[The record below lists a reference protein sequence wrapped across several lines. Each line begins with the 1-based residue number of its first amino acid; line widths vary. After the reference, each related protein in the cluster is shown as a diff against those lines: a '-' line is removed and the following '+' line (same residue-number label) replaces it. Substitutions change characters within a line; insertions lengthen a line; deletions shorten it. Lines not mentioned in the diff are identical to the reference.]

1 MARRLRRRRVEVVS
15 NEPGSVAV
23 PGKLAR
29 NIMHFGRVL
38 RAAGLAV
45 GPGSILDAIGAVEA
59 ASFSDRADFHATLR
73 AVFVKKREDMAV
85 FDEAF
90 RIFWRKRGFLEKLM
104 ALTFPVAEPRGEEK
118 PKPDAGAT
126 RVAEAMQ
133 AQRAPEAAA
142 PVELDASFTYSQTEV
157 LQRKDFAQM
166 SAEEIATAKAAIARL
181 RLADDAIGTR
191 RYKIDSCGRRIDL
204 RTSIRRSLRTGGVVV
219 DLTRRSRRMRL
230 SPVVALCDIS
240 GSMSDYTR
248 IFLHFLHAISVS
260 RPHVDVFL
268 FGTRLSN
275 VTRALRNKDVDE
287 ALASC
292 SDAVEDWS
300 GGTRIAASL
309 HLFNRQWSRR
319 VLSRGA
325 IVILFTDG
333 LEREET
339 LDHAAE
345 MDRLARSCRKLV
357 WVNPLLRFEAFVPK
371 ASGIRAML
379 PHVDEFRPIHNL
391 RSMRELC
398 EHLGR
403 PDQKGSA
410 ADPRLWLERVG

>member
-1 MARRLRRRRVEVVS
+1 MPNAS
-15 NEPGSVAV
+15 PSPAV
-23 PGKLAR
+23 PGKLAQ
-29 NIMHFGRVL
+29 NVMHFGRVL
-38 RAAGLAV
+38 RAAGLSV
-45 GPGSILDAIGAVEA
+45 GPGSVIDAIAAVEA
-59 ASFSDRADFHATLR
+59 AGFSDRKDFHATLQ

-90 RIFWRKRGFLEKLM
+90 RVFWRKRGFLEKLIAM
-104 ALTFPVAEPRGEEK
+104 MSPIAK
-118 PKPDAGAT
+118 PPGDDKQKPDAGAT

-133 AQRAPEAAA
+133 AQRAPEEAPP
-142 PVELDASFTYSQTEV
+142 PVEVDASFTFSQTEV

-166 SAEEIATAKAAIARL
+166 SAEEIAAAKQAIAKL
-181 RLADDAIGTR
+181 RLPDDALETR
-191 RYKIDSCGRRIDL
+191 RYEVRSRGRRIDL
-204 RTSIRRSLRTGGVVV
+204 RTSIRRSLRTGGAIV
-219 DLTRRSRRMRL
+219 DLTRRSRRTRL
-230 SPVVALCDIS
+230 SPIVAVCDIS

-248 IFLHFLHAISVS
+248 VFLHFLHAMAMS

-287 ALASC
+287 ALALC

-309 HLFNRQWSRR
+309 HVFNRHWTRR

-333 LEREET
+333 LEREANQD
-339 LDHAAE
+339 LAAE
-345 MDRLARSCRKLV
+345 MDRLSRSCRKLI
-357 WVNPLLRFEAFVPK
+357 WVNPLLRYDAFAPK

-379 PHVDEFRPIHNL
+379 PFVDEFRPIHNL
-391 RSMRELC
+391 RSMKELC
-398 EHLGR
+398 TELSR
-403 PDQKGSA
+403 PGQRGSST
-410 ADPRLWLERVG
+410 DPHLWLKRAG